1 MLPYISG
8 AFRSTLPI
16 MRSLIQRAAERSS
29 ALREAEQPAVSATS
43 LLACFSRDRLILVK
57 RFGPKDHFVDLPGAP

>member
-1 MLPYISG
+1 MLPYIWE
-8 AFRSTLPI
+8 AVRSTLASK
-16 MRSLIQRAAERSS
+16 RSLIQRAAERSS